1 MPPIAATV
9 LPHAKS
15 LNNITLLH
23 LLRDF
28 ASSSSARTMDKFLTT
43 AIAGLLPKTAA
54 AITSSLGIGSVS
66 PDKLGASQVAAL
78 CQVLRDDPTIRPPSP
93 QCLSPAGE
101 YNLRL
106 GVLKELK
113 PRLVATFTDKPGVHE
128 GHAFLVEAAVSLGG
142 SNIREGIN
150 IFRFA
155 NRYVFTLLCPRGQ
168 CLLLN
173 VFCLGTE
180 FHFSSRQE
188 RMWSLRSCIH

>member
-15 LNNITLLH
+15 LNNITISH
-23 LLRDF
+23 LLREF
-28 ASSSSARTMDKFLTT
+28 SASSGRSMDKFLTS
-43 AIAGLLPKTAA
+43 AIAGLLPRTAS
-54 AITSSLGIGSVS
+54 AITTALGIRSIA

-78 CQVLRDDPTIRPPSP
+78 CQVLRDDPSIRPPAP

-113 PRLVATFTDKPGVHE
+113 PRLVATYTDKPGVHE

-155 NRYVFTLLCPRGQ
+155 NRSVSQ
-168 CLLLN
+168 
-173 VFCLGTE
+173 
-180 FHFSSRQE
+180 
-188 RMWSLRSCIH
+188 